1 MAIDNG
7 SVMSTGATPQAGC
20 EWYASRYGWVLRA
33 GNVMVEGTSDV
44 SYFERCSHLYQARH
58 GRRLLGTDL
67 SIFAAGHGDDGGTY
81 GVSEKFPT
89 LFNLAA
95 LDLDAGG
102 RRRFKT
108 IALLDNDRMGQKA
121 VAGITQG
128 HRQIREYESIFSLK
142 RIMPHKAGS
151 VQRLAERTRAANAS
165 FPSLDCTIED
175 LLSDAFFE
183 SFIRTMPA
191 AEARAATRSGGASH
205 RFWTEQGKRELR
217 LLALRTATI
226 EDMKPMVEVLRALR
240 TYVGLPA
247 DGC

>member
-1 MAIDNG
+1 
-7 SVMSTGATPQAGC
+7 MSTGATPQAGC
-20 EWYASRYGWVLRA
+20 DWYASRYGWALHA

-44 SYFERCSHLYQARH
+44 SYFERCSHLYQTRH
-58 GRRLLGTDL
+58 GRRLLGVDL
-67 SIFAAGHGDDGGTY
+67 SIFAAGHGDDGGTF

-89 LFNLAA
+89 LFNLAS

-121 VAGITQG
+121 IAGITQG

-142 RIMPHKAGS
+142 RVMPHKGGS
-151 VQRLAERTRAANAS
+151 VQKLAESTRTANTS
-165 FPSLDCTIED
+165 FPSLECTIED
-175 LLSDAFFE
+175 LLSNAFCE
-183 SFIRTMPA
+183 SFIRTMPQA
-191 AEARAATRSGGASH
+191 VAREATSSGGASH
-205 RFWTEQGKRELR
+205 RHWTQQGKRELR
-217 LLALRTATI
+217 LSALQTATF
-226 EDMKPMVEVLRALR
+226 EDMQPMIDVLRALR